1 MPLQSMVAINLVF
14 CQANASMFFF
24 GGLKLSSIRRR
35 IHKRYSSG
43 ARTRTRRVFFR
54 GELGIRTVTYLVFT
68 KARTNGEC
76 FVMDL
81 NGRCLLLGT
90 TNAVFIVFSAYRTKC
105 SFMHGRCPL
114 PRDHKSTSEVKCER
128 DRRPFFP
135 DE

>member
-1 MPLQSMVAINLVF
+1 MLSNQCLHVLFRRFKVVVYQETYSQEVF
-14 CQANASMFFF
+14 
-24 GGLKLSSIRRR
+24 
-35 IHKRYSSG
+35 KRSQDQD
-43 ARTRTRRVFFR
+43 TKVFFR

-76 FVMDL
+76 FLMDL

-90 TNAVFIVFSAYRTKC
+90 ANAVFILFSAYRTKC

-114 PRDHKSTSEVKCER
+114 PRDHKCTSEVKCER